1 MCGQRTTLNR
11 TESNVSSPCT
21 VWVLVHTQVFS
32 MCEETPLSTENSS
45 AHAFLFHLANID
57 GVLHLWGCGVL
68 VDSVD
73 GLL

>member
-1 MCGQRTTLNR
+1 MCD
-11 TESNVSSPCT
+11 
-21 VWVLVHTQVFS
+21 
-32 MCEETPLSTENSS
+32 ETPLSTENLP

-57 GVLHLWGCGVL
+57 GVLHLWWCGVL